1 MVNDIITTVIDVIT
15 GLLAGIG
22 AGIVDYFEAVFLN
35 PAGDGLN
42 AVGTFI
48 FVLLGIG
55 AAFGLASLV
64 FNMVRSRS

>member
-1 MVNDIITTVIDVIT
+1 MVNDVITTIVDVIT
-15 GLLAGIG
+15 GLLGGIG
-22 AGIVDYFEAVFLN
+22 EGIVDYFESVFLN
-35 PAGDGLN
+35 STQTGLN
-42 AVGTFI
+42 SVGTFI